1 MREARAL
8 ACNLQGCSPGESS
21 SLNHFVWTFRVT
33 GRATG
38 LPHALRALLQR
49 NNFSLDGCKTKHQ
62 RQNLMHNMRLPLIT
76 AP

>member
-1 MREARAL
+1 
-8 ACNLQGCSPGESS
+8 
-21 SLNHFVWTFRVT
+21 VT